1 MNVNK
6 RLNVNFRTGYR
17 LNILDVLQNLED
29 KYRSSLEVTCDAYE
43 TYDEVSNETFNDK
56 LIFIAE
62 LHVLLTCG
70 YINEDEFT
78 SMVPIA
84 DDIRLNIL
92 EKLEK
97 EGVENG
103 SKETEQ

>member
-17 LNILDVLQNLED
+17 LNILDVLQDLEN
-29 KYRSSLEVTCDAYE
+29 KYRSSLEVTCDVYK
-43 TYDEVSNETFNDK
+43 TYDEVSNETVNDK
-56 LIFIAE
+56 LIFVAE

-70 YINEDEFT
+70 YINEDEFEA
-78 SMVPIA
+78 MVPIA
-84 DDIRLNIL
+84 DDIRMNIL

>member
-29 KYRSSLEVTCDAYE
+29 KYRSSLEVTCDIYK
-43 TYDEVSNETFNDK
+43 TYDEVSNETLNDK

-70 YINEDEFT
+70 YINEDEFEA
-78 SMVPIA
+78 MVPIA
-84 DDIRLNIL
+84 DDIRMNIL

-97 EGVENG
+97 EGANNG
-103 SKETEQ
+103 SEETEQ

>member
-6 RLNVNFRTGYR
+6 RLNVNYRAGYR

-29 KYRSSLEVTCDAYE
+29 KYRSSLEVTCDVYK
-43 TYDEVSNETFNDK
+43 TYDEVSNETLNDK

-70 YINEDEFT
+70 YINEDEFDA
-78 SMVPIA
+78 MVPIA
-84 DDIRLNIL
+84 DEIRVNIL